1 MITSSLWLDDYNDIF
16 SDFDSRHYPSRRI
29 SEDFLYELRMDMRRD
44 KQMIEELLL
53 FVPEHERE
61 QTTERIIVDRLQ
73 AFFTEQYT
81 SWRDKYRKK
90 LNISLIMALSG
101 IIIMALDAMAIFWGI
116 RILIIKLLS
125 TVMEPA
131 SWFLLWTSVDYLIY
145 DLKDLKKERD
155 FYRKLSKAK
164 IIFRTA

>member
-29 SEDFLYELRMDMRRD
+29 SDDFLYELRMDMRGR
-44 KQMIEELLL
+44 QTIEELLL
-53 FVPEHERE
+53 MVPERERE
-61 QTTERIIVDRLQ
+61 QATEGVIIDRLQ
-73 AFFTEQYT
+73 RFFTEQYG

-90 LNISLIMALSG
+90 LHISLIMALSG
-101 IIIMALDAMAIFWGI
+101 IIIMILDAVAIFLGI
-116 RILIIKLLS
+116 RSLLIKLLS

-145 DLKDLKKERD
+145 DLRDLKKERD
-155 FYRKLSKAK
+155 FYKKLSRAK
-164 IIFRTA
+164 VIFRSD